1 MKAKKRLE
9 VVWETHEIT
18 KISFNQHRRAKAF
31 CQSCESDAPHLSIA
45 EAAALLQ
52 TTDREIFRLTEAGEI
67 HYLETE
73 TGALLVC
80 RNSLSTENKN
90 FRKGELK

>member
-9 VVWETHEIT
+9 IVWETHEIT
-18 KISFNQHRRAKAF
+18 TISFNQNRRATVF
-31 CQSCESDAPHLSIA
+31 CQTCQSDAPHLSVT

-52 TTDREIFRLTEAGEI
+52 TTAREIFRLTEAGEI

-73 TGALLVC
+73 SSALLVC
-80 RNSLSTENKN
+80 RNSLAVLVNKQ
-90 FRKGELK
+90 KGE